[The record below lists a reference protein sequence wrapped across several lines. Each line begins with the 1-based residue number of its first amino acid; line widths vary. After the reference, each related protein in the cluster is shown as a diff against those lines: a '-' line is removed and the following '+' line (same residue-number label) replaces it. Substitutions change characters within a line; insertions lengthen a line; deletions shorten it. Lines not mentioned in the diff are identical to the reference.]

1 MHFTVNTSASFQPTR
16 DASGNITGLSAA
28 SGDYNADGN
37 NNDYP
42 NVGNY
47 TMGTGRQALL
57 TGAIFKSNFTQ
68 PTLGTEGNEKW
79 GQFRN
84 PGFAETDL
92 NLSKDTKFTERLRL
106 QLRFE
111 FYNVFNRVNLGGINA
126 NLTNANFGKSTS
138 QLNPRNIQIGA
149 KIMF

>member
-1 MHFTVNTSASFQPTR
+1 MA
-16 DASGNITGLSAA
+16 
-28 SGDYNADGN
+28 
-37 NNDYP
+37 
-42 NVGNY
+42 
-47 TMGTGRQALL
+47 TGRQALL
-57 TGAIFKSNFTQ
+57 TGAILKSNFTQ
-68 PTLGTEGNEKW
+68 PTMGTEGNEKW

-92 NLSKDTKFTERLRL
+92 NLSKDTKLTERLRL

-111 FYNVFNRVNLGGINA
+111 FYNLFNRVNLGGISS
-126 NLTNANFGKSTS
+126 NLTSASFGKSTS